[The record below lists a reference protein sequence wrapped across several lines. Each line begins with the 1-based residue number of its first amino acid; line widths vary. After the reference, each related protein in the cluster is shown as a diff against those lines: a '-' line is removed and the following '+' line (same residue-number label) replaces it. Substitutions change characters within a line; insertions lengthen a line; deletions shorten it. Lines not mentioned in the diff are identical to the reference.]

1 MTNNYLTIISKLKSF
16 KMYKLLSI
24 AVVILLGVSSINAQT
39 IDDLKKQ
46 RDAKAAE
53 QADLQGKADALAGE
67 VASLSDQIIKLS
79 GWRTGVNG
87 TVGLNFNKNNQWA
100 KNDNASA
107 GFNVGL
113 TAFANQDKDKFFW
126 NNKGILV
133 KAWQDVDQTGD
144 TQDDG
149 LFDEENSAADI
160 INVAS
165 LAGYKLTDNFAL
177 SGLGDWNTSVGNF
190 DTGTFDIGIGATWT
204 PLSNLVIVMH
214 PLNYHSFYSPD
225 GFGGN
230 GALGAKIRADYT
242 DTLPIWGN
250 AISWTSTFTTFFPY
264 QEAAIGETDLNEWQW
279 INNFNFKLFNN
290 IGVGVGFGFRD
301 IKAVL
306 GADGLPLGVQSYS
319 TIGLSAGF

>member
-1 MTNNYLTIISKLKSF
+1 
-16 KMYKLLSI
+16 MYKLLSI
-24 AVVILLGVSSINAQT
+24 AVVMLLGVSTITGQT
-39 IDDLKKQ
+39 IDELKKQ
-46 RDAKAAE
+46 RDEKAAA
-53 QADLQGKADALAGE
+53 QAELQGKADALAGE
-67 VASLSDQIIKLS
+67 VAGLSDQIIKLS

-100 KNDNASA
+100 KSDNSSSA
-107 GFNVGL
+107 FNVGV

-133 KAWQDVDQTGD
+133 KAWQDVDKTGD
-144 TQDDG
+144 TTDDK

-177 SGLGDWNTSVGNF
+177 SGLGDWNTSVSNF
-190 DTGTFDIGIGATWT
+190 DTGTFDIGVGATWT
-204 PLSNLVIVMH
+204 PLSNLVIVIH
-214 PLNYHSFYSPD
+214 PLNYHVFYSPLTS
-225 GFGGN
+225 GGD

-242 DTLPIWGN
+242 DTLPLWGN
-250 AISWTSTFTTFFPY
+250 SISWSSTFTTFFPY
-264 QEAAIGETDLNEWQW
+264 QEAAMGETDLNEWQW
-279 INNFNFKLFNN
+279 INNFSFNLFKN

-301 IKAVL
+301 IKATL
-306 GADGLPLGVQSYS
+306 ADATGLPLGVQSYS